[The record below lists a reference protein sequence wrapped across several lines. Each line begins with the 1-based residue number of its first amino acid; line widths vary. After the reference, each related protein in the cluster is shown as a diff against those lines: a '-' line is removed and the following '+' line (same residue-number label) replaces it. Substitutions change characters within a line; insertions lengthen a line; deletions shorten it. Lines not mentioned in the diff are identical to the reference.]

1 MSFKPSYSV
10 YVKVEYQSSPL
21 INHVG
26 KIVNRYYKHDVT
38 I

>member
-1 MSFKPSYSV
+1 MSFKPSNSV
-10 YVKVEYQSSPL
+10 YVENRSSPL

-26 KIVNRYYKHDVT
+26 KIVNRYYKHDVK